1 MEVNGFGLDWISEM
15 YDIYQQIQISVI
27 IDRVRRL
34 SFNVPSRC
42 SALLFDGVIRRQ
54 FIHRP
59 HAWIRNGFQFSRR
72 LDGHSYTA

>member
-1 MEVNGFGLDWISEM
+1 MEVNGFGFDWISEM

-27 IDRVRRL
+27 IDRGRRL
-34 SFNVPSRC
+34 SFNVPSIC

-59 HAWIRNGFQFSRR
+59 YAWIRNGFQFSETI
-72 LDGHSYTA
+72 GWHSYIA